1 MGRQGA
7 KGEEESMSDIPQTS
21 QAACVVAFKEPVEI
35 RQVPMPPDLEPGAML
50 VQTEVASICGS
61 DVHLWQ
67 GELGV
72 ASRLHLPIM
81 LGHEMMGRVVRLGL
95 GVSTDTAGQPLAEG
109 DRIVW
114 THASCGAC
122 SMCTATHQPTLC
134 PHRRMYMF
142 TNCEQ
147 PPYLL
152 GGFAEYC

>member
-7 KGEEESMSDIPQTS
+7 KGEAERMSDIPQAS

-50 VQTEVASICGS
+50 VQTEVASIWGS

-81 LGHEMMGRVVRLGL
+81 LGHEMMGRVVRLGP
-95 GVSTDTAGQPLAEG
+95 GRS
-109 DRIVW
+109 
-114 THASCGAC
+114 
-122 SMCTATHQPTLC
+122 
-134 PHRRMYMF
+134 
-142 TNCEQ
+142 
-147 PPYLL
+147 
-152 GGFAEYC
+152 